1 MAGNCG
7 RTTRRGA
14 LGSLTVVLVAAVA
27 VALASPAGATVF
39 DLDKPE
45 TVGKF
50 KVLGGHYK
58 QTVGYLANYKF
69 EDDRCWVYNYSDSGS
84 ARYNLKFDKGQVD
97 RWKWTG
103 HDMPMLLFVDGTASR
118 SWNGTVNTTEG
129 PGYDPDV
136 CPPADPVED
145 NNRSCGSAKIKD
157 EATGFSLLPVKNGH
171 YSAGAPDAAPFG
183 PILRDDP
190 FRAHDGANC
199 PSTSTYGLITIP
211 GIANNGMKE
220 LDGVKPGQA
229 VTLKGKADKSGPDET
244 LFIHIGRW
252 VTGAHTAAEVNWELK
267 LRRVK

>member
-1 MAGNCG
+1 V
-7 RTTRRGA
+7 
-14 LGSLTVVLVAAVA
+14 SWTVVLVAAVA

-39 DLDKPE
+39 DIGKPE

-58 QTVGYLANYKF
+58 QTVGYLANYKL
-69 EDDRCWVYNYSDSGS
+69 ETADRCWVYNYSDTGS

-118 SWNGTVNTTEG
+118 SWNGTVNVTEG
-129 PGYDPDV
+129 PEDDRDQ
-136 CPPADPVED
+136 CSPASPGTD

-157 EATGFSLLPVKNGH
+157 EATNFSLLPVKNGRF
-171 YSAGAPDAAPFG
+171 SPGAPDAAPFG
-183 PILRDDP
+183 PILRRDP
-190 FRAHDGANC
+190 FRAHGGANC
-199 PSTSTYGLITIP
+199 PSTSTYGLIAIP

-220 LDGVKPGQA
+220 LDGVKPGQE
-229 VTLKGKADKSGPDET
+229 VTLKGKADESGPDET
-244 LFIHIGRW
+244 LFIHIGDW
-252 VTGAHTAAEVNWELK
+252 VTGTHTAAEVNWELE